1 MFSYFLLL
9 AAVGAGV
16 AFWLMSKPQDFSDVG
31 GAAES
36 EGSRDL
42 AVVLRESIDRDI
54 KVTISEREL
63 NQWLAKRLVVK
74 QGGALADKVKLER
87 ALVRFENDRAELI
100 LDRKIQG
107 RPFTVSMYLQ
117 VQQTESDKG
126 VATEILLHG
135 GPYHEQLPYPF
146 VGGRFGRLPVPQG
159 FLLLV
164 MPSFRS
170 LAAAF
175 PEELGLIENMAR
187 IRIEENHLVLDPSAP
202 DDDGGFET
210 F

>member
-9 AAVGAGV
+9 AALGAGV
-16 AFWLMSKPQDFSDVG
+16 AFWLMSKPQDFSDIG

-36 EGSRDL
+36 QGSRDL

-87 ALVRFENDRAELI
+87 VLVRFENDRAELI
-100 LDRKIQG
+100 LERKIKG

-146 VGGRFGRLPVPQG
+146 MGGRFGRLPIPQG

-164 MPSFRS
+164 MPSFRN

-175 PEELGLIENMAR
+175 SEELGLIETMAR
-187 IRIEENHLVLDPSAP
+187 IRIEENHLVLDPGVP
-202 DDDGGFET
+202 DDAGGFET